1 MVLGVN
7 MIFRGVPVSPGIA
20 IGKVF
25 VLEKEIQNVYRRS
38 LLSNEVKS
46 EIARFRKAVANTRKD
61 IIEVEKRIQ
70 KELGRKKI
78 QIFEGYRLFLED
90 RILIEDTE
98 EIVRSQRVNA
108 EFAFSMQL
116 KKIISEFQKIKND
129 YLKERAR
136 DISELGSKIMAHLM
150 QSDEKFSWTQI
161 PENSV
166 VVAHNITPAD
176 TTNMKGNLVIAFV
189 TDVGGKTSHTAIMAR
204 ALEIPAVAGLKNI
217 SQNVTGAQNII
228 VDGINGIVIT
238 DPDEG
243 TLLNYKRER
252 KKYQDEQQSLQRLIE
267 MPTVTKDGKKLTLMA
282 NIEIPEEIPT
292 VLAYGA
298 EGIGLYRSE
307 YIFINSPSV
316 PSEEEQYQTYK
327 TICEKMLPYSVII
340 RTFDIG
346 ADKLADSIELP
357 EESNPIMGLRAVRLY
372 FKIPEVFKTQ
382 LRALLRASALGNL
395 KIMIPMITTVS
406 EVKKVKI
413 IIEEV
418 KREMK
423 SEGLPFNKKTPLG
436 VLIEVPSAALAADLI
451 SKEVDFLSIGTNDLI
466 QYTLAA
472 DRGNENVSYI
482 YEPMNPAI
490 LRLIDYVVKAAH
502 RAGKTVSMC
511 GEMAS
516 DPAYTKLL
524 VGMDLDE
531 LSMSSISIPKIKK
544 IIRTITY
551 KDAKKFTRDFVKHT
565 LDI

>member
-1 MVLGVN
+1 
-7 MIFRGVPVSPGIA
+7 MIFKGVPVSPGIA

-38 LLSNEVKS
+38 ILANKVKS

-98 EIVRSQRVNA
+98 EIIRHQRVNA

-150 QSDEKFSWTQI
+150 PSDAKFSWTQI
-161 PENSV
+161 PGNSV
-166 VVAHNITPAD
+166 VAAHSITPAD

-217 SQNVTGAQNII
+217 SQNVTCEQDII

-238 DPDEG
+238 NPDEG

-327 TICEKMLPYSVII
+327 TICEKMLPYSVIV

-357 EESNPIMGLRAVRLY
+357 KESNPIMGLRAVRLY
-372 FKIPEVFKTQ
+372 FKVPEIFKTQ
-382 LRALLRASALGNL
+382 LRALLRASTLGNL

-490 LRLIDYVVKAAH
+490 LRLIDYIVKAAH

>member
-1 MVLGVN
+1 VLGVN
-7 MIFRGVPVSPGIA
+7 MIFRGIPVSPGIA

-25 VLEKEIQNVYRRS
+25 VLEKEIQSVYRRS
-38 LLSNEVKS
+38 LLANEVKS
-46 EIARFRKAVANTRKD
+46 DIARFRKAVTHTRKD
-61 IIEVEKRIQ
+61 IMEVEKRIQ

-98 EIVRSQRVNA
+98 EIIRNQRVNA

-161 PENSV
+161 PGNSV
-166 VVAHNITPAD
+166 VTAHNITAAD

-217 SQNVTGAQNII
+217 SQNVTGEQDII

-327 TICEKMLPYSVII
+327 TICEKMLPYSAIV

-357 EESNPIMGLRAVRLY
+357 KESNPIMGLRAVRLY

-382 LRALLRASALGNL
+382 LRALLRASVLGNL

-423 SEGLPFNKKTPLG
+423 SKGLPFNKKTPLG

-502 RAGKTVSMC
+502 RAGKPVSMC

-565 LDI
+565 PDI